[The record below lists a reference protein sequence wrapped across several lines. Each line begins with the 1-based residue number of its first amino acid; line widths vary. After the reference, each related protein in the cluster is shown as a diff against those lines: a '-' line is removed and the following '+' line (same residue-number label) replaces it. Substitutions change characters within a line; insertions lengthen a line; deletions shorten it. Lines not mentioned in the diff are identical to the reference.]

1 MAARRHRPRPGLREV
16 WVVWGLY
23 GLAASAIFA
32 TYSRLPVAELYHV
45 SHGGPS
51 GGAGRV
57 LVFLNF
63 STALASIAIVAVL
76 ASVARRRTASIIG
89 LAAVVLC
96 AAVFW
101 PGVVDQNDLDARWV
115 NAIAAAGVLLAL
127 ALTVA
132 VTIMEGIGSSTRV
145 TGDRARVLAA
155 VVLFVLALPWLA
167 AEAGFLIGRWP
178 GFGSV
183 YYSDEWYASFG
194 HARLHPAVH
203 PGHHHGLDG
212 ALLTVTAI
220 MLSRTL
226 GRIEAPLRTFLG
238 GYLALLSV
246 YGLANLA
253 NDFWFEQLVKRGV
266 TSWQVPSMLVPSA
279 SIPWLILLALALLAY
294 ALFFRYQAPAE
305 TIERRR
311 RLWPVP
317 WTAAVVTLVVVGLL
331 HGDPHGAHTP
341 IGSVAGIA
349 FASAPSGTA
358 HIYVTTRAGVVQLT
372 HDDGTDLAPKWSRNG
387 GLVFQSNR
395 DGNWEL
401 YSMMPPYGLPRR
413 LTHDDAPDG
422 EPALSPDALRIA
434 FTRSGDL
441 YAMRS
446 IGRGAHKI
454 LDNADWPS
462 WSADGALIAYQS
474 RSGGRLR
481 IVAKGN
487 NGDELGFSGN
497 AQLAYPAWSPTG
509 RRLACECL
517 VHSHWHICL
526 IDLRA
531 RSQRVLTR
539 GDSDEFAPAWSPDGK
554 RIAFIGDRDGNDQ
567 LYVMRADGTRVVRL
581 TSGQA
586 EKDTPAWRP

>member
-76 ASVARRRTASIIG
+76 ASVARRRTVSIVG

-132 VTIMEGIGSSTRV
+132 VTIMEGIGPSTRV
-145 TGDRARVLAA
+145 TGDRARVLTA

-212 ALLTVTAI
+212 ALLAVTAI
-220 MLSRTL
+220 LLSRTL

-266 TSWQVPSMLVPSA
+266 TRWQVPSMLVPSA

-294 ALFFRYQAPAE
+294 ALFFRYRVPAE

-317 WTAAVVTLVVVGLL
+317 WTAAVVTFVVVGLV
-331 HGDPHGAHTP
+331 HGEPHSAHTP

-349 FASAPSGTA
+349 FASAPSGA
-358 HIYVTTRAGVVQLT
+358 SHIYVTTEAGVVQLT
-372 HDDGTDLAPKWSRNG
+372 HDGGSDLAPKWSRHG

-401 YSMMPPYGLPRR
+401 YSMMTPYGLLRR

-422 EPALSPDALRIA
+422 EPTLSRDASRIA
-434 FTRSGDL
+434 FTRGGDL
-441 YAMRS
+441 YVMRS
-446 IGRGAHKI
+446 IGGDAHKI

-462 WSADGALIAYQS
+462 WSADGSLIAYQR

-481 IVAKGN
+481 IVAEGN
-487 NGDELGFSGN
+487 NGDGLGFAGN

-509 RRLACECL
+509 RRLAFECL
-517 VHSHWHICL
+517 VHGHWHICL

-539 GDSDEFAPAWSPDGK
+539 GSTDEFAPAWSPDGTK
-554 RIAFIGDRDGNDQ
+554 IAFIGDRDGADQ
-567 LYVMRADGTRVVRL
+567 LYVMRADGTRVIRL

>member
-76 ASVARRRTASIIG
+76 ASVARRRTASIVG
-89 LAAVVLC
+89 LGAVVLC

-132 VTIMEGIGSSTRV
+132 VTIMEGIGPSTRV
-145 TGDRARVLAA
+145 TGDRARVLAV

-226 GRIEAPLRTFLG
+226 GRIDAPLRTFLG

-331 HGDPHGAHTP
+331 HREPHGAHTP

-349 FASAPSGTA
+349 FVSAPSGKA
-358 HIYVTTRAGVVQLT
+358 HIYVTSEAEVVQIT
-372 HDDGTDLAPKWSRNG
+372 RDDGTDLAPAWTRSGR
-387 GLVFQSNR
+387 LLFQSNR
-395 DGNWEL
+395 EGGNWEL
-401 YSMMPPYGLPRR
+401 YSLDPKGAGVRR
-413 LTHDDAPDG
+413 LTRDDAAGG
-422 EPALSPDALRIA
+422 EPAPSPDGRRIA
-434 FTRSGDL
+434 FIHDGDL
-441 YAMRS
+441 YVMPAS
-446 IGRGAHKI
+446 GSGAHKV
-454 LDNADWPS
+454 ADDAAWPT
-462 WSADGALIAYQS
+462 WSPDG
-474 RSGGRLR
+474 RS
-481 IVAKGN
+481 
-487 NGDELGFSGN
+487 
-497 AQLAYPAWSPTG
+497 LAYEKRFGGHHGIVVSRTGRGLSEYGAPEHRHPAWSPRG
-509 RRLACECL
+509 AEIAYECL
-517 VHSHWHICL
+517 VDDHWHICL
-526 IDLRA
+526 LDPRTGA
-531 RSQRVLTR
+531 SRRLTR
-539 GDSDEFAPAWSPDGK
+539 GSTDEFAPAWSPDGK